1 MLLLVP
7 LLLLTPAPTIMD
19 RIIEVLRPHV
29 AILVLLA
36 DRHVLPAAAVRSGT
50 ADSDTDAA
58 EFVAHVESKNP
69 PPAPPPSG
77 ADAVICCRL
86 RRRKG
91 TVRAAR
97 EVMFLPTT
105 SQIDTGP
112 FGHTNKFGKNLF
124 MLCLLCGLRRD
135 EVTTGQT
142 TTAVRFI
149 EWRETGFVE
158 LLLAVGLAR
167 LHLRVHTDINSLFS
181 RSLRCLF
188 GLL

>member
-7 LLLLTPAPTIMD
+7 LLLLAPAPATMD
-19 RIIEVLRPHV
+19 RSIEVLRPPV

-36 DRHVLPAAAVRSGT
+36 DRHLLAAAVRSGT

-69 PPAPPPSG
+69 PTVPPPSG

-112 FGHTNKFGKNLF
+112 FGRL
-124 MLCLLCGLRRD
+124 
-135 EVTTGQT
+135 VTQIRQEFIYALSTLWFATG
-142 TTAVRFI
+142 
-149 EWRETGFVE
+149 
-158 LLLAVGLAR
+158 
-167 LHLRVHTDINSLFS
+167 
-181 RSLRCLF
+181 
-188 GLL
+188 